1 MSDLLEE
8 NELAA
13 ALKKLPEWDLEGKA
27 LTQIFEFEEFTEA
40 IDFVNVVAELAEDA
54 HHHPDID
61 IRYLKVTVTLTTH
74 EVGGV
79 TDADIEMAQRIAN
92 IVG

>member
-1 MSDLLEE
+1 MSDLLAK

-27 LTQIFEFEEFTEA
+27 LTRTIEFEEFTEA
-40 IDFVNVVAELAEDA
+40 IDFVNVLAEVAEEAQ
-54 HHHPDID
+54 HHPDID
-61 IRYLKVTVTLTTH
+61 IRYLKVMVSLTTH

-79 TDADIEMAQRIAN
+79 TDADVEIAQRIAN
-92 IVG
+92 LVD

>member
-13 ALKKLPEWDLEGKA
+13 ALKKLPEWDVEGKA
-27 LTQIFEFEEFTEA
+27 MTRTIEFEEFTEA
-40 IDFVNVVAELAEDA
+40 IDFVNALAEIAEEA

-61 IRYLKVTVTLTTH
+61 IRYLKVTVMLTTH

-79 TDADIEMAQRIAN
+79 TDADVEIAQRIAN
-92 IVG
+92 LLD